1 MRTLTKRQHED
12 GKGKSTIS
20 NVARVR
26 KKTRTHEGH
35 GGKAVK
41 RGMPMKSVKLMKFTK
56 PVKKKILKSVPT
68 AQRNG
73 KGKFATGKMAT
84 GRKKTHAHEGSHP
97 GKSAAKSMKSM
108 KFMKSVKKKILKD
121 KGAIYTRT
129 SSKTNKHGASIIRQK
144 EAAQRAAAQQQTM
157 IVKTVSEVIS
167 GSLPMDKRKHF
178 ENLMQD
184 TSNKQIRN
192 IYFESVRALSR
203 DATVAEHMYQKSKEA
218 HVQMV
223 PADAPDLLV
232 HDPTPVQTFL
242 RRVMFAM
249 VELEK
254 NLIVQRL
261 AHGRAKKHEK
271 MEQKVKKA
279 RKANKQL
286 SYGDIT
292 QAGKPKSCG
301 SNSALQIVGKLSYA
315 QKNQMKKAIDDR
327 HNGQFG
333 WRVLQEKFTEILGI
347 NIKSHERA
355 RRIAAE
361 FQLHHG

>member
-1 MRTLTKRQHED
+1 M
-12 GKGKSTIS
+12 
-20 NVARVR
+20 
-26 KKTRTHEGH
+26 
-35 GGKAVK
+35 
-41 RGMPMKSVKLMKFTK
+41 
-56 PVKKKILKSVPT
+56 PT

-184 TSNKQIRN
+184 TSNKQIRK